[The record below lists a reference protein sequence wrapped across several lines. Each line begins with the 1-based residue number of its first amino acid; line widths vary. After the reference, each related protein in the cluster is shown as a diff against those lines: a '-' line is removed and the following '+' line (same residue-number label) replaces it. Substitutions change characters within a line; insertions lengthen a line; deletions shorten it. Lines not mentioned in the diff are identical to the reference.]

1 MTEADFMGILI
12 FSEDK
17 SLMLESLGK
26 GREMAEALGTSLS
39 AAIVS
44 EKDDE
49 FKNSLIHFGAD
60 KVIET
65 DPLVKDHLVGEC
77 TDALASVIED
87 EKPEIVLIGSTNLG
101 KSLAPRIA
109 SRLKVGCA
117 TDCIKLEIDESKD
130 LAVERVVYGGNALS
144 RLRFIAKPQIATIP
158 PRLFEP
164 LEKDESRK
172 GELIKKS
179 VKIKD
184 YGQKVLNVSK
194 RESEGVKIEDAVI
207 IVSCGRGVKNR
218 EDLKLLQEL
227 AEVLNGEIGC
237 SRPLASDLKWLSKDH
252 WVGLSGHKVK
262 PKLYFACGISGQIQ
276 HIAGMR
282 DSDIVVAINKDADA
296 PIFNAAD
303 YGIVGDLYKVV
314 PALTEAFRK
323 IVKS

>member
-1 MTEADFMGILI
+1 MSEAGFQGILV
-12 FSEDK
+12 FSEDMNF
-17 SLMLESLGK
+17 MLELLGK
-26 GREMAEALGTSLS
+26 GREMAEVLGTSLS

-49 FKNSLIHFGAD
+49 LKNSLIHFGAD

-65 DPLVKDHLVGEC
+65 EPLIKDHLVGEC
-77 TDALASVIED
+77 TDALVSVIED
-87 EKPEIVLIGSTNLG
+87 EKPEIVLIGGTNLG

-109 SRLKVGCA
+109 ARLKVGCA
-117 TDCIKLEIDESKD
+117 TDCIKLEIDGSKG

-144 RLRFIAKPQIATIP
+144 RLRFIAKPHIATIP
-158 PRLFEP
+158 PRLFES

-179 VKIKD
+179 VNIKD

-218 EDLKLLQEL
+218 EDLKLIQEL
-227 AEVLNGEIGC
+227 AEVVNGEIGC

-314 PALTEAFRK
+314 PALTAAFKKVIR
-323 IVKS
+323 S